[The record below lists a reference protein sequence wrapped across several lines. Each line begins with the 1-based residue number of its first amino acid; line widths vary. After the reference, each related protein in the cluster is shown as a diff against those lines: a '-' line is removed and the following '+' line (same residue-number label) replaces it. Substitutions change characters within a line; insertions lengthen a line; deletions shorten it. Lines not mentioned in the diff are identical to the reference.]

1 MFAER
6 KSPFAIRPDLQG
18 GVVPQLL
25 ISSDSHVQVS
35 HDAIKERLASTHH
48 EQYDEAVLGFMARMM
63 SGAAGA
69 NQAWATERRRTEG
82 SNPKRF
88 SNNSRPG
95 YHDGAARLEDMD
107 LDGVHTEVIFS
118 EVSFFRY
125 WGDLGESQHATTI
138 AFNEALRDFAA
149 ADPDR
154 LVVSY
159 QIPIQDVDEAIA
171 EVERIANFGGKSL
184 QLPVFPPELGCPDY
198 YHERYDPLLACIQE
212 TGLPICCHI
221 GLNTGLDDLVRRDPT
236 PGSAIMVP
244 MAMLSAG
251 EALGMWIM
259 SGTLER
265 FPGLK
270 LVFVEP
276 GIGWIAWWLNLV
288 DDMVLRQGYELP
300 DLRELPSHY
309 FRENVFITFVDE
321 AEALAFEPYRERIG
335 VENMMWSS
343 DYPHPVSSFPNSRE
357 IAERCVAPLPDTE
370 QVLITSGNA
379 ARVWN
384 L

>member
-1 MFAER
+1 
-6 KSPFAIRPDLQG
+6 
-18 GVVPQLL
+18 VPELL

-35 HDAIKERLASTHH
+35 HDAIKERLATAHH
-48 EQYDEAVLGFMARMM
+48 ERYDAAVLGFMERMM
-63 SGAAGA
+63 KGAAAA
-69 NQAWATERRRTEG
+69 NQAWTTERQRKE
-82 SNPKRF
+82 SANPKRF
-88 SNNSRPG
+88 ANNSRPG
-95 YHDGAARLEDMD
+95 YHDGPARLADMD
-107 LDGVHTEVIFS
+107 LDGVQTEVVFS

-125 WGDLGESQHATTI
+125 WADLGESQHATTV
-138 AFNEALRDFAA
+138 AFNEALRDFAS

-159 QIPIQDVDEAIA
+159 QIPIEDIDQAIA
-171 EVERIANFGGKSL
+171 EVERIADFGGKSL
-184 QLPVFPPELGCPDY
+184 QLPVFPPELGVPDY

-259 SGTLER
+259 SGVFER

-270 LVFVEP
+270 VVFVEP
-276 GIGWIAWWLNLV
+276 GIGWIAWWLNLA

-309 FRENVFITFVDE
+309 FRQNVFITFIDE
-321 AEALAFEPYRERIG
+321 AEALSFAPYRERIG

-357 IAERCVAPLPDTE
+357 IAERCVAPLSEPE
-370 QVLITSGNA
+370 RRLITSGNA
-379 ARVWN
+379 QRVWN